1 MPKQFHIG
9 PWTLQSFS
17 TTKRMYTSPVNP
29 SLSTLKRVHTK
40 LSLTPFLNTHK
51 RVYTKQPLNSCLN
64 MPKQLHTK
72 FSLTPTFNPTKR
84 TSLAH

>member
-1 MPKQFHIG
+1 
-9 PWTLQSFS
+9 
-17 TTKRMYTSPVNP
+17 MYTSPVNP
-29 SLSTLKRVHTK
+29 SLSTLKWAHTK

-51 RVYTKQPLNSCLN
+51 RVYIKQTLNSCLN

-72 FSLTPTFNPTKR
+72 FSLTPTFNPTKP